1 MIVGVA
7 LVVDELHKGQRLVFR
22 YPESVP
28 SAALN
33 STTADG
39 ESLLRFHKEYLSL
52 SPENFARLFRPK
64 SSLSNE
70 VLELFVDD
78 LHYVCFPCSCA
89 DEGEVKGVNESNQP
103 TASASS
109 SSSSSS
115 SSSTAVSGA
124 EGAGQSVRITFFNL
138 VVAQVRQSS
147 MDRVKGKVYERDIPT
162 GQDPVAAI
170 LGLHDEHF
178 FQPLPSSSLRLAV
191 ERFSKALQHEER
203 RARYVSRQ
211 VSLMLGIAAGGG
223 AAPDGGSG
231 GGVGN
236 GGGGS
241 GAEASSG
248 PALSPTPI
256 VLSTA
261 SHSSSMPSNPSPWA
275 TSDSAA
281 ADGGTDSPGP
291 LSPQPSSLPP
301 ADSDQP
307 QSQSQSGSLALSD
320 SGPQPLSSLPPG
332 WTAPHTPL
340 SEEIL
345 QRSSLANELR
355 ALYHGLAGGHHVAVA
370 VNACIDVNVSLRRPP
385 PPPSSSSSSPPSAA
399 DAGAESNAKVKVS
412 AKSAVSPDDALLT
425 VCDAEEMKIL
435 LGECAAPAP
444 SAAGLGYGAD
454 WDDRRAPTSSAQLL
468 AALPLLVPTSSLRD
482 VARALEMT
490 VGEVV
495 ELARHLVSWG
505 LASPLQPLTEESVL
519 QVHQQAPCTATS
531 KVALAFAAA
540 FLGGL
545 NPSSSS
551 TAAGVGVGGDPRLTL
566 PSGVAVPVPTV
577 SMPLV
582 MSLFDGHRPLGAA
595 LARLPRAL
603 LPHGLD
609 MAVWLL
615 RRRILVLS
623 PSASASASSS
633 VHPANQ

>member
-89 DEGEVKGVNESNQP
+89 DEGEVKGLNDSSQP
-103 TASASS
+103 TASS

-115 SSSTAVSGA
+115 SSSTAVPGA

-223 AAPDGGSG
+223 VAPDGGGGSG

-241 GAEASSG
+241 GVDASSG
-248 PALSPTPI
+248 PALSPTLI
-256 VLSTA
+256 VLSNA
-261 SHSSSMPSNPSPWA
+261 SFSNPSGPSPWA
-275 TSDSAA
+275 TSSSAA

-291 LSPQPSSLPP
+291 LSPQPSSLPTT
-301 ADSDQP
+301 DSDHP
-307 QSQSQSGSLALSD
+307 QAGTSALSD
-320 SGPQPLSSLPPG
+320 LGVGAHPLLSLPPG
-332 WTAPHTPL
+332 WAAPHTPL

-385 PPPSSSSSSPPSAA
+385 PTPSSCSSA
-399 DAGAESNAKVKVS
+399 DVSAESNANANAKVK
-412 AKSAVSPDDALLT
+412 AAVNPDDALLT
-425 VCDAEEMKIL
+425 VCDAEEMRSL
-435 LGECAAPAP
+435 VGECAAGPG
-444 SAAGLGYGAD
+444 SGAD
-454 WDDRRAPTSSAQLL
+454 LDDRRVPASSAQLL
-468 AALPLLVPTSSLRD
+468 VALPLLVPTSSLRD
-482 VARALEMT
+482 VAQALEIT

-531 KVALAFAAA
+531 KAALAFAAA
-540 FLGGL
+540 FLGGV

-551 TAAGVGVGGDPRLTL
+551 SASAAGVGVRGDPRLNL
-566 PSGVAVPVPTV
+566 PSGVTVPVLTV

-595 LARLPRAL
+595 LARLPRHL

-609 MAVWLL
+609 MAIWLL

-623 PSASASASSS
+623 PSTSASVTSR
-633 VHPANQ
+633 Q